1 MHTYSSKFLLS
12 LWSVLFHVSNCIS
25 RDGMEAVAV
34 YLKGNPP
41 LKHLNIGYNRA
52 EDDGAIYLSEAFA
65 GGNMSLRT

>member
-34 YLKGNPP
+34 YLKGNP

-52 EDDGAIYLSEAFA
+52 EDDGAIYLSEALA
-65 GGNMSLRT
+65 CGNMSLRT